1 MSIGGLSGASLA
13 ASALPVGPGL
23 GAASDKPLSAAEK
36 IQAQADARAADQKAT
51 LEQIRQKGIYAW
63 AQQEKLEA
71 LKKKIRQQV
80 LADRKIDE
88 AALAGMKPEDRASAE
103 KSIEEEI
110 ARRIKEAMKTTLEAE
125 AKTAAQQGKPVK
137 PMIIDISV

>member
-1 MSIGGLSGASLA
+1 MSIGGLSGA
-13 ASALPVGPGL
+13 ALIGSMLPKGPAL
-23 GAASDKPLSAAEK
+23 GALSDKPQSAADK
-36 IQAQADARAADQKAT
+36 AQAQADARAADQKAM

-71 LKKKIRQQV
+71 LKKKIRAQV

-88 AALAGMKPEDRASAE
+88 ATLAGLKPEERASAE

-110 ARRIKEAMKTTLEAE
+110 AERIKTMMQATMEGE
-125 AKTAAQQGKPVK
+125 AKQAAAQGKPPK